1 MRKRT
6 AQEVNMDWREEYKR
20 KLTSAEDAMK
30 AIGPGQ
36 RVVIPIAGPRVLTEA
51 LYRRGHELGGIQ
63 LRLSAPAADPGW
75 LQPGVE
81 QLFKVEIEVFIGDF
95 ARPAHDERV
104 ITYLPNLFT
113 TMFKPLDEGRP
124 ERKDIDVVLVN
135 VSPPDEEGRVYFG
148 VHNWNKRSYVRRAKT
163 VIAEVDPSIQPVCGQ
178 NFVHVSEID
187 YFVEVPP
194 LALSKDVLKSWLQA
208 MPDQE
213 LRQEYESI
221 VDELEE
227 VGPEHVVV
235 LRAAIPRGTPPDLVR
250 RAMLLAEPPPE
261 YKVIAGYL
269 SEIVPNGATI
279 QIGVGEPS
287 MYMVRAGAFEDKEDL
302 GIHTEMACPGLA
314 MLAERGIATGRKK
327 SIHQGKAVA
336 GAWTGSDAK
345 DMKVVIGNPR
355 FEVYEVEYVLN
366 LRTLAQIDNFY
377 AINNAISI
385 DLIGQINSESV
396 FGPRMINGTGG
407 QPEAHLGA
415 ILSRGGRAIT
425 LLPSTALGGTVSRI
439 VPMHEEGSI
448 VTIPRFF
455 ADTVITEYGV
465 ARLMGKNHRER
476 AQELIAIAHPDFR
489 AELRR
494 QAQRLW

>member
-1 MRKRT
+1 
-6 AQEVNMDWREEYKR
+6 MDWREEYKR
-20 KLTSAEDAMK
+20 KLTSAEDAVK
-30 AIGPGQ
+30 VVQPGQ
-36 RVVIPIAGPRVLTEA
+36 RVVIPLAGPRLLPDA
-51 LYRRGHELGGIQ
+51 LFRRGQELGGIDV
-63 LRLSAPAADPGW
+63 RLSAPASDPGW
-75 LQPGVE
+75 LQPGV
-81 QLFKVEIEVFIGDF
+81 QDLFRVEVECFIGDF
-95 ARPAHDERV
+95 ARPAHDERR

-113 TMFKPLDEGRP
+113 TMYKPLDEGRP
-124 ERKDIDVVLVN
+124 ERKEIDVVLVN
-135 VSPPDEEGRVYFG
+135 VSPPDEQGRVYFG

-178 NFVHVSEID
+178 NYVHVSEID
-187 YFVEVPP
+187 HFVEVPP
-194 LALSKDVLKSWLQA
+194 LVITKEVVKGWVRQ
-208 MPDQE
+208 MPDE
-213 LRQEYESI
+213 TLRAAYEAM

-235 LRAAIPRGTPPDLVR
+235 LRAAIPRALPPDVVR
-250 RAMLLAEPPPE
+250 RALLLSEPPPE
-261 YKVIAGYL
+261 YKTIAGYL
-269 SEIVPNGATI
+269 SEVVPNGATI

-287 MYMVRAGAFEDKEDL
+287 MFMVKAGAFEGKEDL

-314 MLAERGIATGRKK
+314 MLVERGIATGRKK
-327 SIHQGKAVA
+327 TLHPEKAVA
-336 GAWTGSDAK
+336 GAWTGSDSK
-345 DMKVVIGNPR
+345 DMKVIIGNPK
-355 FEVYEVEYVLN
+355 FEVYETEYVLS

-425 LLPSTALGGTVSRI
+425 LLPSTALGGAVSRI
-439 VPMHEEGSI
+439 VAAHEEGSF

-465 ARLMGKNHRER
+465 ARLLGKNHRER

-494 QAQRLW
+494 QAQRLWW